1 MSDEIKNETN
11 QSNDETEQSTE
22 IMQKVS
28 LDEDDDND
36 DEEEENEQ
44 PLSTPNG
51 RETPSAISYSEIVV
65 EKHDENQVQ
74 NTTDDLLQIISD
86 QSNKDAS
93 SAILNTV
100 EHDFNKKKRFYM
112 IIFFLNFSL
121 SMEILISIKII
132 SLKNRAN
139 SLNYLIQYL
148 KICLQHYKLNFSVF

>member
-100 EHDFNKKKRFYM
+100 EHDFNKKK
-112 IIFFLNFSL
+112 
-121 SMEILISIKII
+121 EILHDHFCS
-132 SLKNRAN
+132 
-139 SLNYLIQYL
+139 
-148 KICLQHYKLNFSVF
+148 